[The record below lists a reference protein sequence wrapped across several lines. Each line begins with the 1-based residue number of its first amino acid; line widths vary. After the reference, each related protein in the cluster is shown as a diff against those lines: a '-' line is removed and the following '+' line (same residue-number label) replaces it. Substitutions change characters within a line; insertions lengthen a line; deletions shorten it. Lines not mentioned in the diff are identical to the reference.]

1 MKRLK
6 NISIRTRLLTGFLT
20 ISVLLFAVGT
30 LGALAVKAIA
40 VDEEHMYNYNLTS
53 INEIHLIKEN
63 LLSIRSLLDEIIS
76 KQDNNLTVTN
86 INEINKLKG
95 ESENYIDY
103 YNKLDLSTEDR
114 KVWNEFNDNLD
125 KYRTQRQ
132 VVIDLVLKENYSE
145 ANKIMPDVTKIRVVM
160 FEKLDILI
168 NKNIKTAN
176 DDNIYGKSYASSSV
190 IFMYGV
196 STFGLIIALG
206 LGILIS
212 RYMKN
217 AIKKG
222 LTFAEALGN
231 GDLTFEMEVHKN
243 KDEFGLLID
252 ALNKSQDNLRKM
264 VQSIIAHSEEVSAS
278 SEELS
283 VTMET
288 LTNDFN
294 IINSNTENIVSE
306 VMDINAVTEELSAT
320 VEQVETGITQLAT
333 IATDG
338 HTQSTEIKKRAEEIN
353 KQGNSS
359 KTLAENIYEEKEK
372 SIVNAIEK
380 GKIVNKISVI
390 AESISIIASQT
401 NLLSLNASIE
411 SARAGEHGRGF
422 AVVAEEIRKLA
433 EQSDYYVKEITSV
446 VSDVQDAF
454 SDLENSSKEMLD
466 FIDKRV
472 IKDYEFLVNTGEKYD
487 KDAVFVNNFS
497 QETSSMAEEMN
508 ASTEEISC
516 VIQSIANNLQNTSNS
531 SEEIL
536 KSMVKTKQAVKQVSE
551 MALRQAEIAEDLSK
565 TIKTFKI

>member
-145 ANKIMPDVTKIRVVM
+145 ANKIMPDVTKIRVAM

-168 NKNIKTAN
+168 NENIKTAN
-176 DDNIYGKSYASSSV
+176 DDNIYSERYARSSV

-231 GDLTFEMEVHKN
+231 GDLSFEMEVHKN

-252 ALNKSQDNLRKM
+252 ALNKSQSNLRRI
-264 VQSIIAHSEEVSAS
+264 VQSIIAHSQEVSTS

-283 VTMET
+283 ATMET

-372 SIVNAIEK
+372 SIVNAIDK

-487 KDAVFVNNFS
+487 KDAAFVNNFS

-508 ASTEEISC
+508 ASTEEISS